1 MKIIELFSEIK
12 SGNEF
17 KTSEIL
23 ASHSFLIN
31 QYLYGVTPLLFSIEC
46 GQEKVALSL
55 CKKFS
60 ADISLRDNMNVT
72 PLERAIKAKFYTVVE
87 EIIIKSRTKDLE
99 EFYIGAETILTKI
112 LKSEDENICIALI
125 KGKSSKILKSAPAF

>member
-12 SGNEF
+12 SGNEI

-23 ASHSFLIN
+23 ARNSFLIN

-55 CKKFS
+55 CRKFS
-60 ADISLRDNMNVT
+60 ADFYLRDNMNVT
-72 PLERAIKAKFYTVVE
+72 PLERAIEAKLYKIVE
-87 EIIIKSRTKDLE
+87 EIIIKSRTKDLD
-99 EFYIGAETILTKI
+99 EFYIGAETILTKT
-112 LKSEDENICIALI
+112 LKSEDQNISIALI
-125 KGKSSKILKSAPAF
+125 KGKSSKILKSFAF